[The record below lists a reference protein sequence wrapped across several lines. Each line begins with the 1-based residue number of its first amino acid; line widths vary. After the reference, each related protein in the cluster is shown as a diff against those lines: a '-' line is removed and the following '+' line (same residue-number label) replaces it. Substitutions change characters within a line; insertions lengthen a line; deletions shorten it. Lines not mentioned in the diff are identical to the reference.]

1 MSEEDRTQEGTT
13 IGSEVAQAKVTGPV
27 ERERVEPLIE
37 GAGKTPKWFF
47 AVAAVFFGWGLWYLS
62 TTVPGVTL
70 AGDLRSPQAP
80 LGPPTG
86 EEIYAARCVSC
97 HQANGQGVTGVFPPL
112 VASEWVTQDP
122 ETPIRILLLGIQGE
136 IEVKGNVYNNVMP
149 AFGQTLSNEEI
160 AIVLTYI
167 RNEWGNDASEIS
179 EAQVTEMA
187 ANLGGRTDPWNG
199 GAELAALRPSGDAAG
214 GANGATTDATP
225 DDTATEEAA
234 DQAAGADVAGND
246 AGDEAAGG
254 ADAEGTDTP
263 GRGADAS
270 GSAAAT
276 PDSP

>member
-1 MSEEDRTQEGTT
+1 
-13 IGSEVAQAKVTGPV
+13 
-27 ERERVEPLIE
+27 
-37 GAGKTPKWFF
+37 
-47 AVAAVFFGWGLWYLS
+47 
-62 TTVPGVTL
+62 
-70 AGDLRSPQAP
+70 
-80 LGPPTG
+80 
-86 EEIYAARCVSC
+86 
-97 HQANGQGVTGVFPPL
+97 
-112 VASEWVTQDP
+112 
-122 ETPIRILLLGIQGE
+122 
-136 IEVKGNVYNNVMP
+136 MP

-167 RNEWGNDASEIS
+167 RNEWGNEASEIT

-187 ANLGGRTDPWNG
+187 ADLGGRTDPWNG
-199 GAELAALRPSGDAAG
+199 GAELAALRPSGDATG
-214 GANGATTDATP
+214 EGTGDTTDATP